1 MKNLYNQQKTL
12 ILRNFIEKVWRYG
25 NKVLSLQKNRKNKD
39 NSIEIKDTG
48 FRCLTGTGILYFL
61 PPLRN
66 HINNYKLIRRIMAYM
81 SQEGYDKLVA
91 ELKQLT
97 TVERPKASA
106 AIAEARDKGDLSENS
121 EYDAAKEAQAH
132 LEDKIN
138 RIKLTIAEAK
148 IIDTKQLSTDCV
160 QIMSKVEMT
169 NMVNKAKM
177 TYTIVSES
185 EANLKEGKI
194 SIKTPIAQG
203 LLNKKVGEIAEIK
216 IPRGTIKL
224 RIDKISFE

>member
-1 MKNLYNQQKTL
+1 
-12 ILRNFIEKVWRYG
+12 
-25 NKVLSLQKNRKNKD
+25 
-39 NSIEIKDTG
+39 
-48 FRCLTGTGILYFL
+48 
-61 PPLRN
+61 
-66 HINNYKLIRRIMAYM
+66 MAYM

-91 ELKQLT
+91 ELQRLEA
-97 TVERPKASA
+97 VERPKASA

-138 RIKLTIAEAK
+138 RMKLTIAEAK
-148 IIDTKQLSTDCV
+148 IVDVSRLSSEVV

-169 NMVNKAKM
+169 NLANKAKM
-177 TYTIVSES
+177 AYTIVSES

-194 SIKTPIAQG
+194 AITTPIAQG
-203 LLNKKVGEIAEIK
+203 LLNKKVGDEVEIK

-224 RIDKISFE
+224 RIDKISIEV